1 MFGEEGGKTPVPCM
15 MSLKRKEVTSGC
27 VWQENLDI
35 GTFPVLDAKKNF
47 PMGTVLI
54 FHPRECIRKWVI
66 NTVRVIT
73 RGSSVIRRFGWMKIL
88 LSPANFS
95 SAYFPGGSVPFD
107 LSA

>member
-1 MFGEEGGKTPVPCM
+1 VFGEEGGKTPVPCM

-35 GTFPVLDAKKNF
+35 GNFPVLDATISF

-54 FHPRECIRKWVI
+54 LRPRECMRKWVI

-88 LSPANFS
+88 MSPANFS

-107 LSA
+107 LYA